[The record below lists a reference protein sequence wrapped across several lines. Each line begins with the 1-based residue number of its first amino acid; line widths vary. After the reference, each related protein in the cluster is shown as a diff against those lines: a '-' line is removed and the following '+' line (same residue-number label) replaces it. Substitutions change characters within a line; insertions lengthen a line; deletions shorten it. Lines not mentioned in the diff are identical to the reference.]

1 MNSEKPAEHPIT
13 FDLTRLQRAVTS
25 DAAIRCITELQPVG
39 HVRDKVFPP
48 TYDGGVYAEERRVD
62 EDGKHF
68 IPAVLLD
75 SVASQANRMEAA
87 LLDAFGQRAGND
99 DDSPVLSF
107 PLLKVEFAGTAVKT
121 PSAISVLEAPHRI
134 FDAIFRDSEVVTGNT
149 RATFSE
155 SLLGQELA
163 LASLTNATPLF
174 TYAPTALLFGAWN
187 STKAVKGNAKFA
199 RALVSEIVGY
209 GVEIGRR
216 VGSRIDPMEIGKV
229 PLYRSG
235 DGEWDYTADE
245 NKARRLPPKVGQ
257 SEAEADTELF
267 RIKKGS
273 KEVAAHPSDIN
284 HGNVTPS
291 VARAKEALHGPGKT
305 GVAPRDPFLPGGVT
319 MKSARQTTVLSL
331 AALRRLR
338 FPAKGQAPANERDR
352 AARAVLAA
360 FGLVAMTAVRRD
372 YFLRSRCDLHA
383 PKLSPFEIVTPGKTA
398 EESDT
403 FDLDF
408 EGAVRLLNEAVAAAA
423 NLTPSL
429 QWNIGDT
436 LPRIT
441 PSQKLV
447 DLIVIGRG
455 QAGEETDSGDDT
467 EA

>member
-1 MNSEKPAEHPIT
+1 M
-13 FDLTRLQRAVTS
+13 
-25 DAAIRCITELQPVG
+25 
-39 HVRDKVFPP
+39 RDKVFPP

-62 EDGKHF
+62 EDGEHL

-87 LLDAFGQRAGND
+87 LLNAFGQRAGNA

-107 PLLKVEFAGTAVKT
+107 PLLKVDFADTAVKT

-134 FDAIFRDSEVVTGNT
+134 FDAIFRDSEVVTANT
-149 RATFSE
+149 RATFGE
-155 SLLGQELA
+155 SPLGQELA

-187 STKAVKGNAKFA
+187 STKAVKGNTKFA

-235 DGEWDYTADE
+235 DGEWDYTADK
-245 NKARRLPPKVGQ
+245 NKARRSPPKEGR
-257 SEAEADTELF
+257 SDAEAELF

-291 VARAKEALHGPGKT
+291 VARAKEALRGPGKT
-305 GVAPRDPFLPGGVT
+305 EVAPRDRFLPGGVT

-338 FPAKGQAPANERDR
+338 FPEKGEAPTNERDR

-383 PKLSPFEIVTPGKTA
+383 PKLSPFEIVTPGKRA

-429 QWNIGDT
+429 QWNTGDT

-447 DLIVIGRG
+447 DLIAIGRG